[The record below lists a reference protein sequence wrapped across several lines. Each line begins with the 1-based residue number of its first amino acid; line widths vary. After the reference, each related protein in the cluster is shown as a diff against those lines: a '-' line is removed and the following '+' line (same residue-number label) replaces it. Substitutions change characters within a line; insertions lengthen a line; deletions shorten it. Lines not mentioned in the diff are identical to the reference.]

1 MKIEYPARITKEED
15 GIFFVSFPDIHEAM
29 TQGETLEEALFNAS
43 EVLTLTMEYRL
54 DEDQKIPEPSIIKG
68 RHIHLISPDAKVQ
81 AALLVRK
88 ARAEKS
94 LADLARALETSWP
107 SVKRLENPHNSPTL
121 KMIDKAAAA
130 LGKRLVLS
138 FE

>member
-1 MKIEYPARITKEED
+1 MKIEYPAQITQEKD
-15 GIFFVSFPDIHEAM
+15 GIFFVSFPDIEEAV
-29 TQGETLEEALFNAS
+29 TQGETLEEALFNAT
-43 EVLTLTMEYRL
+43 EVLSLTLEYRL
-54 DEDQKIPEPSIIKG
+54 DEGMELPEPSTVTGEDIY
-68 RHIHLISPDAKVQ
+68 LIPPDVKVQ
-81 AALLVRK
+81 AALLIRK
-88 ARAEKS
+88 AREGRS
-94 LADLARALETSWP
+94 LADLARILETSWP

>member
-1 MKIEYPARITKEED
+1 MKIEYPAQINKEKD
-15 GIFFVSFPDIHEAM
+15 DIFFVSFPDIEEAM
-29 TQGETLEEALFNAS
+29 TQGETIEEALFNAS

-54 DEDQKIPEPSIIKG
+54 DEEQEIPEPSKTTGKDIY
-68 RHIHLISPDAKVQ
+68 LISPHVKVQ
-81 AALLVRK
+81 AALLVRR
-88 ARAEKS
+88 AREGKS
-94 LADLARALETSWP
+94 LAELARALETSWP